1 MERISQYCEGNL
13 SGMQIKLPTLP
24 AILEIEGE
32 SILVK

>member
-13 SGMQIKLPTLP
+13 SRMQIKLPTLP
-24 AILEIEGE
+24 AILKIEGE